1 MGRIIIPKYQVI
13 QFQTVKIKRIKLI
26 KYEPCGSS
34 TFGLDL
40 NTLEI
45 SKSKFNFNSVVKVSK
60 FEIIYSTSVINTD
73 ATLQHCNEI
82 RSYLSLVFIIPP

>member
-13 QFQTVKIKRIKLI
+13 QFLTVKIKRIKLI

-45 SKSKFNFNSVVKVSK
+45 SKFKFNFNSVVKVSK

-73 ATLQHCNEI
+73 DSATL
-82 RSYLSLVFIIPP
+82 